1 MNFAGL
7 VPADTGIHTSAGRK
21 KFNVSLMIL
30 MPQHLSLSD
39 TEALVKDFQGN
50 TKCLFN
56 AAINCF
62 SFTSG
67 ATSNQHILRF
77 TREAEIV
84 PSDFFLTEGSR

>member
-1 MNFAGL
+1 MQGRG
-7 VPADTGIHTSAGRK
+7 ADTGIHRSAGRK

-30 MPQHLSLSD
+30 MPQHLSLPD
-39 TEALVKDFQGN
+39 TEALVQDFQGN

-56 AAINCF
+56 TAINCF

-77 TREAEIV
+77 TREAGSV
-84 PSDFFLTEGSR
+84 SSDFFLTEWIR